1 MNEIKNNNLYIR
13 VSDKEKKRIE
23 AIANKSGLSVSEYLR
38 QRAFKYEP
46 KAVLPEDFY
55 KFIGKLDMLCDS
67 NFSDE
72 TENKLLEL
80 LDEITTEFI
89 LPRKEAK

>member
-38 QRAFKYEP
+38 QRAFKRSCRRISINLSVNWMCSVIP
-46 KAVLPEDFY
+46 IFQK
-55 KFIGKLDMLCDS
+55 KRKT
-67 NFSDE
+67 NFL
-72 TENKLLEL
+72 NY
-80 LDEITTEFI
+80 
-89 LPRKEAK
+89 